1 MEKRFVY
8 ADNSATTRVCDEAVS
23 AMMPFFTEEYGNP
36 SSIYPFASESKKAL
50 EGARKTVAE
59 VLGAIPDEIIF
70 TGGGTEADNHAICGV
85 ARANIKKGRHI
96 VTSAIEHHA
105 VLHTFERLK
114 REGFEITYVPVD
126 ENGVVTPEALSAAV
140 KPGTT
145 LVSIMAANNEIGTIQ
160 PIAELARIA
169 HEAGAVFH
177 TDAVQAAGHIAI
189 NVREMGIDMLSLS
202 GHKFNGPKGV
212 GLLYVKKG
220 TLAQRFMEGGGQE
233 KGRRSGTENVA
244 GIVGM
249 AKALEISAAHMEAE
263 AVRLGALRKKLEA
276 GILAIPHTRLTGHP
290 ENRLPGLCSC
300 VIEYIEGESLVLML
314 GLNGICAS
322 TGSACSTGSLD
333 PSHVLMAIGLPHEV
347 AHGSLRLSLGRY
359 STEEDVDYILE
370 KLPEIVKTL
379 RAMSPVWPG
388 KSDGTL

>member
-23 AMMPFFTEEYGNP
+23 AMLPFFTEEYGNP

-50 EGARKTVAE
+50 EDSRKTVAGI
-59 VLGAIPDEIIF
+59 LGALPDEIIF

-96 VTSAIEHHA
+96 VTSVIEHHA

-126 ENGVVTPEALSAAV
+126 ENGTVTPEALEAAM

-145 LVSIMAANNEIGTIQ
+145 LVSIMAENNEIGTIQ
-160 PIAELARIA
+160 PLAELSAVA
-169 HEAGAVFH
+169 HAHGAVFH

-189 NVREMGIDMLSLS
+189 DVKEMGIDMLSLS
-202 GHKFNGPKGV
+202 AHKFNGPKGV

-249 AKALEISAAHMEAE
+249 AKALEISASHMEAE
-263 AVRLGALRKKLEA
+263 NARLTALRKKLEA
-276 GILAIPHTRLTGHP
+276 GISEIPYTRLTGHR

-300 VIEYIEGESLVLML
+300 VIQYIEGESLVLML
-314 GLNGICAS
+314 GLSGICAS

-359 STEEDVDYILE
+359 STEEDVEYILE

-388 KSDGTL
+388 KPDGTI

>member
-23 AMMPFFTEEYGNP
+23 AMLPFFTEEYGNP

-59 VLGAIPDEIIF
+59 VLGAFPEEIIF

-85 ARANIKKGRHI
+85 ARANVKKGKHI

-114 REGFEITYVPVD
+114 REGFEVTYLPVD
-126 ENGVVTPEALSAAV
+126 GNGTVTPEALRAAM

-145 LVSIMAANNEIGTIQ
+145 LVSVMAANNEIGTLQ
-160 PIAELARIA
+160 PIAELASVA
-169 HEAGAVFH
+169 HEFGAVFH
-177 TDAVQAAGHIAI
+177 TDAVQAAGHVAI
-189 NVREMGIDMLSLS
+189 DVHGMGIDMLSLS

-212 GLLYVKKG
+212 GVLYVKKG
-220 TLAQRFMEGGGQE
+220 TSAQRFMEGGGQE

-249 AKALEISAAHMEAE
+249 AKALEISASHMAE
-263 AVRLGALRKKLEA
+263 ETERLTRLRKRLEE
-276 GILAIPHTRLTGHP
+276 GILAIPFTRLTGHP
-290 ENRLPGLCSC
+290 EDRLPGLCSC
-300 VIEYIEGESLVLML
+300 VIQYIEGESLVLML
-314 GLNGICAS
+314 GLSGICAS

-359 STEEDVDYILE
+359 STDGDVDYILE
-370 KLPEIVKTL
+370 KLPAIVKTL

-388 KSDGTL
+388 KGDGTL

>member
-50 EGARKTVAE
+50 EGARKTVAQ

-114 REGFEITYVPVD
+114 REGFEVTYVPVD

-249 AKALEISAAHMEAE
+249 AKALEISVAHMEAE

-388 KSDGTL
+388 NCDGTL

>member
-23 AMMPFFTEEYGNP
+23 AMLPFFTEEYGNP

-50 EGARKTVAE
+50 EDSRKTVAGI
-59 VLGAIPDEIIF
+59 LGALPDEIIF

-96 VTSAIEHHA
+96 VTSVIEHHA

-126 ENGVVTPEALSAAV
+126 ENGTVTPEALEAAM

-160 PIAELARIA
+160 PLAELSAVA
-169 HEAGAVFH
+169 HAHGAVFH

-189 NVREMGIDMLSLS
+189 DVKEMGIDMLSLS
-202 GHKFNGPKGV
+202 AHKFNGPKGV

-249 AKALEISAAHMEAE
+249 AKALEISASHMEAE
-263 AVRLGALRKKLEA
+263 NARLTALRKKLEA
-276 GILAIPHTRLTGHP
+276 GISEIPYTRLTGHR

-300 VIEYIEGESLVLML
+300 VIQYIEGESLVLML
-314 GLNGICAS
+314 GLSGICAS

-359 STEEDVDYILE
+359 STEEDVEYILE

-388 KSDGTL
+388 KPDGTI

>member
-8 ADNSATTRVCDEAVS
+8 ADNSATTKVCDEAVS

-50 EGARKTVAE
+50 EGARKTVADI
-59 VLGAIPDEIIF
+59 LGAIPDEIIF

-145 LVSIMAANNEIGTIQ
+145 LVSIMAANNEIGTVQ

-249 AKALEISAAHMEAE
+249 AKALEVSAAHMEAE
-263 AVRLGALRKKLEA
+263 AVRLSALRKKLEA

-388 KSDGTL
+388 NSDGTL

>member
-114 REGFEITYVPVD
+114 REGFEVTYVPVD

-249 AKALEISAAHMEAE
+249 AKALEISVAHMEAE

-290 ENRLPGLCSC
+290 ENRLPGLCAC

-388 KSDGTL
+388 NSDGTL

>member
-50 EGARKTVAE
+50 EGARKTVADI
-59 VLGAIPDEIIF
+59 LGAIPDEIIF

-249 AKALEISAAHMEAE
+249 AKALEISVAHMEAE

-388 KSDGTL
+388 NSDGTL

>member
-50 EGARKTVAE
+50 EGARKTVAQ

-249 AKALEISAAHMEAE
+249 AKALEISVAHMEAE

-388 KSDGTL
+388 NCDGTL